1 MPHDLFLNGPEPPRP
16 PYQIPESKET
26 TRLAGRWKALSRKV
40 KIGVVAGGLLSLV
53 AVGAMANPL
62 TSTPSPQVPKF
73 DSASVSAPARPT
85 TAASTMK
92 AVTTKPATT
101 APTAASVSAPAT
113 TAAPP
118 TTAAVAPTTKAATT
132 AKTTAAAPKT
142 TAATKTTAAA
152 RTTTA
157 AAAKAT
163 VTPGAFCSG
172 AGTTGVTSTGKAMV
186 CKTSATDTRLRW
198 RAA

>member
-26 TRLAGRWKALSRKV
+26 TRLAGQWKALSGKV
-40 KIGVVAGGLLSLV
+40 KIGVVVGGVLSLG

-62 TSTPSPQVPKF
+62 TSTTP
-73 DSASVSAPARPT
+73 PT
-85 TAASTMK
+85 S
-92 AVTTKPATT
+92 
-101 APTAASVSAPAT
+101 ASVSAPAT

-118 TTAAVAPTTKAATT
+118 TTATVAPTTKAATT
-132 AKTTAAAPKT
+132 AKTT
-142 TAATKTTAAA
+142 
-152 RTTTA
+152 TA

-163 VTPGAFCSG
+163 VTSGAFCSG